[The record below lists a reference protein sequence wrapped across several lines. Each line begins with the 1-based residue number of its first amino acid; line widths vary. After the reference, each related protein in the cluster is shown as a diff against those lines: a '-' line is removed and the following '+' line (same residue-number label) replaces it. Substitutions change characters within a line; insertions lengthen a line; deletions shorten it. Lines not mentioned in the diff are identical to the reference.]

1 MKVATRKSWFIVLLV
16 LIMAMAAG
24 CGNSNTATPPS
35 SEGTPEASSATGSA
49 FPEKDITLVVPYPAG
64 GGFDKLAR
72 QIAPYLEK
80 NLPNDVQVNV
90 ENKPGGNSVMGIN
103 EVLNAKP
110 DGYTIGIFN
119 LPGHLVGQ
127 IATEQYDLTKL
138 AWLGQA
144 VIDPQVAVA
153 SKKSGFS
160 SFQDVVKAGKVTM
173 SAAGLTGTDGLGAIA
188 SSKELGFEVKL
199 LTPGGANEAM
209 LSLMR
214 GDSDL
219 SLQPY
224 ASAKALIDAKEIVP
238 IWVFANER
246 LADLPDV
253 PTIVEEGFDKPSL
266 ISINNLRRAF
276 ATSGQVG
283 EEELGILQ
291 TAFKQALEDP
301 ELMAEIAKG
310 GTPIT
315 YASPEELEQALKDM
329 SEGIAPF
336 TEELKNASG
345 N

>member
-1 MKVATRKSWFIVLLV
+1 MKKSWLIILLALVMVL
-16 LIMAMAAG
+16 AAG
-24 CGNSNTATPPS
+24 CGSTASTPS
-35 SEGTPEASSATGSA
+35 GEGTQSDASAETGSK
-49 FPEKDITLVVPYPAG
+49 FPEKDIRLIVSYPAG

-72 QIAPYLEK
+72 QIAPYIEK
-80 NLPNDVQVNV
+80 NLPNDVMVIV

-127 IATEQYDLTKL
+127 IATGQYDLSKL

-144 VIDPQVAVA
+144 VVDPQVAVA
-153 SKKSGFS
+153 SKNSGLTS
-160 SFQDVVKAGKVTM
+160 LEDVVKAGKVKV
-173 SAAGLTGTDGLGAIA
+173 SASGLTGTDGLGAIA
-188 SSKELGFEVKL
+188 SSAKMGFEVNL

-214 GDSDL
+214 GDADL
-219 SLQPY
+219 SLQPF
-224 ASAKALIDAKEIVP
+224 ASAKPLIDAKEVVP

-246 LADLPDV
+246 LPELPDV
-253 PTIVEEGFDKPSL
+253 PTIVEKGFDNPGL

-283 EEELGILQ
+283 EEEVTILRD
-291 TAFKQALEDP
+291 AFKKALEDP
-301 ELMAEIAKG
+301 ELQAEIAKG

-315 YASPEELEQALKDM
+315 YASPEELEQAMKDM
-329 SEGIAPF
+329 IESITPF
-336 TEELKNASG
+336 TEQLKAASG